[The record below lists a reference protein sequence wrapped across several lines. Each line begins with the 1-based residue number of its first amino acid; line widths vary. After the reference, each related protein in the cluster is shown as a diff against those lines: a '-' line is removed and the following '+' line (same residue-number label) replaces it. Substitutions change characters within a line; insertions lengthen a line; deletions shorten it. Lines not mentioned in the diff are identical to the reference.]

1 MKIAK
6 NEQRYVTQPILDYIT
21 KTDYKRKDDLYCII
35 DLIYRRQIYFKTE
48 LQRRYGYIEIP
59 RSSFQK
65 LIPSPNYIREALD
78 FLVENGL
85 IKRNDFYQYGTISKA
100 KGYKIMTEYLGSKV
114 PVEIT
119 DSKINKRIKE
129 IKLNNRKKRV
139 KNLEFFKSKYY
150 KNFKIDFD
158 AAMSAITENAISEI
172 SELCKKIKYDISDK
186 RILELI
192 ECRSN
197 TTMDRI
203 IITQRCGYEL
213 NNILHR
219 LMVHQQQVY
228 AIHDGYLFFK
238 RNKTNGRLD
247 TNLTSLP
254 SYLRKFLKSDE
265 KLFSLDIK
273 NSQPFFLYTKLQ
285 NEIGINKD
293 ELELYGELA
302 VNGVLYE
309 YLAND
314 FFGIDYDSLDDENK
328 VVYREK
334 SKINLFRILYSKVES
349 YLSIKEVFAE
359 KFPTIMKY
367 INQVN
372 FKKNNTLAVLLQERE
387 SLTVLD
393 MVMVRLQ
400 EKNINPFTIHD
411 SFLVTESELSV
422 VRETLVSVCIEM
434 YGIAPQLHEK
444 DLLEEKMDSEED
456 YKFIDDGYD
465 LPESFF

>member
-1 MKIAK
+1 
-6 NEQRYVTQPILDYIT
+6 
-21 KTDYKRKDDLYCII
+21 
-35 DLIYRRQIYFKTE
+35 
-48 LQRRYGYIEIP
+48 
-59 RSSFQK
+59 
-65 LIPSPNYIREALD
+65 
-78 FLVENGL
+78 
-85 IKRNDFYQYGTISKA
+85 
-100 KGYKIMTEYLGSKV
+100 MTEYLGSKV

>member
-6 NEQRYVTQPILDYIT
+6 NEYRYVTQPILDYIT

-35 DLIYRRQIYFKTE
+35 DLKYRRQIYFKTE

-65 LIPSPNYIREALD
+65 LIPRTNYIKEALD
-78 FLVENGL
+78 FLVDNGL
-85 IKRNDFYQYGTISKA
+85 IKRNNFYKYGTEPKA
-100 KGYKIMTEYLGSKV
+100 KGYKIMTEFLGSKV
-114 PVEIT
+114 GIQIT

-129 IKLNNRKKRV
+129 IKLSVRKKRV
-139 KNLEFFKSKYY
+139 KNLEFFKTKYY
-150 KNFKIDFD
+150 KNFKIDFEG
-158 AAMSAITENAISEI
+158 AMSAITEKAISEI
-172 SELCKKIKYDISDK
+172 SELCKKINYQINNE
-186 RILELI
+186 RIMDLI
-192 ECRSN
+192 DCKINN
-197 TTMDRI
+197 TLDRI
-203 IITQRCGYEL
+203 IISQRCGSEL

-254 SYLRKFLKSDE
+254 SYLRRFLKSDE

-285 NEIGINKD
+285 NEKGINES
-293 ELELYGELA
+293 ELKLYCELV

-309 YLAND
+309 YLSND
-314 FFGIDYDSLDDENK
+314 FFGIDYNSLDDVDK
-328 VVYREK
+328 MVYREK
-334 SKINLFRILYSKVES
+334 SKKNLFRIFYSKVES
-349 YLSIKEVFAE
+349 YKNIKQVFANR
-359 KFPTIMKY
+359 FPTIMMY

-393 MVMVRLQ
+393 MVMVKLQ

-411 SFLVTESELSV
+411 SFLVAESELSI
-422 VRETLVSVCIEM
+422 VRETLTDVCVEM
-434 YGIAPQLHEK
+434 FGIAPQLHEK
-444 DLLEEKMDSEED
+444 DLLEETDSEEE
-456 YKFIDDGYD
+456 YEFIDDRYD